1 MNTYD
6 EAYSLAKAIKESDEM
21 KALTAAA
28 EKIRSNPE
36 AKKMVQEY
44 ITAQMA
50 ADYARLAGQK
60 EDEAAYRR
68 LQDLAVLVSNN
79 EDAQA
84 YLQAFIRWNQ
94 VAADLQKIITDA
106 MSQGMDILEMD
117 HHD

>member
-6 EAYSLAKAIKESDEM
+6 EAYSLAKAIRESDEM
-21 KALTAAA
+21 KALSAAA
-28 EKIRSNPE
+28 EKISKNAE

-50 ADYARLAGQK
+50 ADYAKLAGQK
-60 EDEAAYRR
+60 EDESAYSR

-79 EDAQA
+79 DDAKA

-94 VAADLQKIITDA
+94 VAADLQKIITEA
-106 MSQGMDILEMD
+106 MSQGMDILKAD